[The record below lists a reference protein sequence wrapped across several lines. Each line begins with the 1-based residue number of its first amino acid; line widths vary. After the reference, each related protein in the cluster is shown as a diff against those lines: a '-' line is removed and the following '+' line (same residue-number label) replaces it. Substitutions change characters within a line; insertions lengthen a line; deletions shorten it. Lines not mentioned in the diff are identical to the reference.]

1 LTSALQH
8 QDDRWVVCGQARS
21 RSGATRSQDPARQSS
36 HRRPA
41 AGRPPSTPPGP
52 TPAQPRPRTRATGA
66 PGRLRLRRAP
76 CAQPQSRQPPP
87 SMHHRACTTRSVCAA
102 SACARSGREL
112 EGPPQAATPI
122 NRYACGAAG
131 QPLRRH
137 AGAARAPCAQPITR
151 NVAAQQ
157 RQQAGLVGERH
168 ARAQCRERQAGRSH
182 TRAQLHTP
190 HACRVA
196 APSRGHAV
204 LACAYALARS
214 APSGGLPHRPPA
226 SRPAAA
232 SRGPMVVG

>member
-1 LTSALQH
+1 M
-8 QDDRWVVCGQARS
+8 VCGQARVKALQQVWCYEVAGPRPS
-21 RSGATRSQDPARQSS
+21 KLAPAASRRASAKYSSRPHSSAATSAHPRDRRSG
-36 HRRPA
+36 PA
-41 AGRPPSTPPGP
+41 AL
-52 TPAQPRPRTRATGA
+52 AA
-66 PGRLRLRRAP
+66 
-76 CAQPQSRQPPP
+76 CALCAAQSRQPPP

-122 NRYACGAAG
+122 KRYACGAAG

-157 RQQAGLVGERH
+157 RQHAGLVSERH